1 MAVNQYKP
9 AQFELP
15 PRIRTGK
22 KSSREQEM
30 RMALA
35 DRIADLTGIE
45 ILKRRDES
53 IPGQIDVYVRQDS
66 TARSLA
72 NHDAK
77 LFCSLNSKGIMI
89 RGLDRWAKHQLI
101 SRGWG
106 KLIPGDVLVFLP
118 RDGKELHIIW
128 KVLQRAYDNIY
139 DPAAKT
145 SGTHIVSTWDW
156 PQFSRTT
163 LQ

>member
-106 KLIPGDVLVFLP
+106 KLIPGDMLIFLP
-118 RDGKELHIIW
+118 RDGEELDVIW

>member
-15 PRIRTGK
+15 PRIRTRK

-66 TARSLA
+66 TARSLT

-89 RGLDRWAKHQLI
+89 RGLDRWAKHQVI

-118 RDGKELHIIW
+118 RDDKELHIIW

-145 SGTHIVSTWDW
+145 SGTNIVSTWDW